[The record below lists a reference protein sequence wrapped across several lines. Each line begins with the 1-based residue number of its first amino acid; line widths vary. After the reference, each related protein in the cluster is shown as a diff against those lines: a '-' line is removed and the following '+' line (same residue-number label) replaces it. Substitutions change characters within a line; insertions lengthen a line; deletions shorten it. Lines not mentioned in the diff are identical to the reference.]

1 MSYTEPEESEFNM
14 GHEINSNFS
23 VSHLPSNGGYTSGMP
38 MFAGER
44 QTYHQIKKKKKISTV
59 RSKKQP
65 SVNEMEDSDA
75 AGNDSDA
82 A

>member
-1 MSYTEPEESEFNM
+1 MSYTEPEESEFNV

-44 QTYHQIKKKKKISTV
+44 HKYHEIKPKKKTSQV

-65 SVNEMEDSDA
+65 SLHEMEDSDV

>member
-38 MFAGER
+38 MFAGE
-44 QTYHQIKKKKKISTV
+44 K
-59 RSKKQP
+59 
-65 SVNEMEDSDA
+65 
-75 AGNDSDA
+75 
-82 A
+82 